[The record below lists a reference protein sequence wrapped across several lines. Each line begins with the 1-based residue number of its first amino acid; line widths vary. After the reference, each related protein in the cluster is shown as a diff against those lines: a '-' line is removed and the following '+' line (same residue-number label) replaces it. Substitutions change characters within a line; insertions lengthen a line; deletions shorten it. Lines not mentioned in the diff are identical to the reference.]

1 MVKIGNGTLTLS
13 GNNSGFTGSLVVQA
27 GTLEATDAAALP
39 GFGRGGVSVAVGA
52 TLQADLAVDGG
63 DGWTS
68 TNLASL
74 LADTSFNIDSSTD
87 PPSLSFLAF
96 NFPSGTFTWG
106 SISAAFGLVVQGD
119 GTLVLDGGNSF
130 ASTDVASGTLDVEGS
145 ITGPVA
151 ANGGQV
157 IGGGAPAIPTLSV
170 NNSTVTAVIGQ
181 AALASGQWSDSTTDP
196 VTVTAPDGLL
206 TPNPDGT
213 WNWTFTPAT
222 PLPGP
227 QTETI
232 TALDTSTNAAATQTV
247 TVDWLA
253 PTSTSVSIL
262 PGTAFTA
269 AAPVTIQ
276 ASVSADSGT
285 PAGDVAFY
293 DGTAL
298 LGTVPLD
305 AAGEIN
311 LGGSALAMLKL
322 PTLGPGD
329 HGITAVYEGA
339 GYFAA
344 SSCEPLVV
352 TVAPAAI
359 APVFACTWSP
369 APTEGAP
376 CQLDASE
383 TGDSN
388 AISSWTVNWGDG
400 TSPQVIFTSYDFIS
414 VTHAYQSGGVTCLVH
429 VSETD
434 NQGNTYGAF
443 YQANLSG
450 GLDPQFGVGGVVIS
464 PLPPGEGQGEGISN
478 LAVQPDGSIL
488 AVQCSTGSPPAS
500 SLVRF
505 DASGD
510 PDGTTFDD
518 VSSQILAIAAIAIQP
533 TVLSAARDAD
543 GAILRCV

>member
-1 MVKIGNGTLTLS
+1 M
-13 GNNSGFTGSLVVQA
+13 
-27 GTLEATDAAALP
+27 
-39 GFGRGGVSVAVGA
+39 
-52 TLQADLAVDGG
+52 
-63 DGWTS
+63 
-68 TNLASL
+68 
-74 LADTSFNIDSSTD
+74 
-87 PPSLSFLAF
+87 
-96 NFPSGTFTWG
+96 
-106 SISAAFGLVVQGD
+106 
-119 GTLVLDGGNSF
+119 
-130 ASTDVASGTLDVEGS
+130 
-145 ITGPVA
+145 
-151 ANGGQV
+151 
-157 IGGGAPAIPTLSV
+157 
-170 NNSTVTAVIGQ
+170 
-181 AALASGQWSDSTTDP
+181 
-196 VTVTAPDGLL
+196 TVTAPDGLL
-206 TPNPDGT
+206 TQGTDGA
-213 WNWTFTPAT
+213 WSWTFTPAD

-232 TALDTSTNAAATQTV
+232 TALDTTTNTAATQTV
-247 TVDWLA
+247 TVDWLS
-253 PTSTSVSIL
+253 PTSTSVGIQ

-269 AAPVTIQ
+269 GAPVTIQ

-285 PAGDVAFY
+285 PAGNVAFY

-359 APVFACTWSP
+359 APQFDVYLVPRADR
-369 APTEGAP
+369 GRDP
-376 CQLDASE
+376 CQLDASG
-383 TGDSN
+383 TGDLN

-443 YQANLSG
+443 YQADLSG
-450 GLDPQFGVGGVVIS
+450 GLDSQFGVGGVVIS
-464 PLPPGEGQGEGISN
+464 PLPPG
-478 LAVQPDGSIL
+478 
-488 AVQCSTGSPPAS
+488 
-500 SLVRF
+500 
-505 DASGD
+505 SG
-510 PDGTTFDD
+510 PG
-518 VSSQILAIAAIAIQP
+518 
-533 TVLSAARDAD
+533 
-543 GAILRCV
+543 